1 MGFSVSNNITCHTL
15 ITISFFILHYVF
27 SLLKP
32 SSCERV
38 LKINNNNIEGALG
51 DLLAL
56 TALKEDD
63 QDLGLSSVPPPAPPI
78 SLAPPVKSN
87 ESGPSPPP
95 LVPPSSSS
103 SHYSS
108 SSSPTPPSL
117 APSAQLLWQQ
127 RQSSVTTPVL
137 TTPTTS
143 SGGGLPSGLDA
154 TSLRQVLG
162 QQLNQYLLVR
172 QKLMIQL
179 GQLKSVPSPGGLSP
193 SPAQQQFIVANL
205 NQVNTQIKTVHH
217 QLTVITQ
224 FIQHKQ
230 LASSTTTSTANISS
244 TNTLPT
250 TTAPAPP
257 APDEEKE
264 LVKGVSGT
272 SGETTPTSVGVDVN
286 YGMQGLSFEDDIRQS
301 TTRNHSRLQKIMT
314 SPENETI
321 NDQASTNTNN
331 TGGRGRGGG
340 EEGVFEGSVS
350 QGDGFLQPSINESST
365 LILPAPTTTAGSL
378 NPAPASVSSS
388 TGFTTSGRFN
398 SVRSVDEIP
407 EFKPGVPWNPQ
418 SVGSSKTA
426 PSTPSS
432 DYISSEDKYP
442 SFNRSSGYQSS
453 SSGYASHHLSASS
466 YESKY
471 GGGGGGGPTSS
482 RYSNQPPPIPSSFN
496 RSNSYNG
503 SSASYY
509 SGNSLGGGGAS
520 SGYKGFNVGM
530 QQKFLPQQQQ
540 QQMQTLQSSSFS
552 RRPKLSHQHSYSGY
566 SSNLPPTPTGNYGN
580 RSSVSGGNYRGS
592 GSYGGQQQN
601 KWAFDGNPW
610 GMPATSG
617 NVICNLKPFYNV
629 Y

>member
-1 MGFSVSNNITCHTL
+1 M
-15 ITISFFILHYVF
+15 
-27 SLLKP
+27 
-32 SSCERV
+32 
-38 LKINNNNIEGALG
+38 
-51 DLLAL
+51 AL

-63 QDLGLSSVPPPAPPI
+63 QDLGYTSVPLPAPPI

-95 LVPPSSSS
+95 PVSSSS

-117 APSAQLLWQQ
+117 ALSAQLPWQQ

-154 TSLRQVLG
+154 TSLRQLLA
-162 QQLNQYLLVR
+162 QQLNHYLLLK

-179 GQLKSVPSPGGLSP
+179 SQLKSVPSPGGLTP

-205 NQVNTQIKTVHH
+205 NQVNAQIKTVHH

-230 LASSTTTSTANISS
+230 LASSSTTTSTANISS

-257 APDEEKE
+257 VPDEEKE

-286 YGMQGLSFEDDIRQS
+286 YGMQGLSFEDDIGQS
-301 TTRNHSRLQKIMT
+301 TTRNHSRLQKVMT
-314 SPENETI
+314 SPENEPM
-321 NDQASTNTNN
+321 NDQASTNANN
-331 TGGRGRGGG
+331 TRGRGRGGR
-340 EEGVFEGSVS
+340 EEGVFEGSIS

-378 NPAPASVSSS
+378 NSAPASVSSS

-426 PSTPSS
+426 PSTPLS

-509 SGNSLGGGGAS
+509 GGSSLGGGGAS
-520 SGYKGFNVGM
+520 SGYKGFNVDM
-530 QQKFLPQQQQ
+530 QQKFLPQQQ

-617 NVICNLKPFYNV
+617 NVICNLKPFYCKKHTM
-629 Y
+629 YI